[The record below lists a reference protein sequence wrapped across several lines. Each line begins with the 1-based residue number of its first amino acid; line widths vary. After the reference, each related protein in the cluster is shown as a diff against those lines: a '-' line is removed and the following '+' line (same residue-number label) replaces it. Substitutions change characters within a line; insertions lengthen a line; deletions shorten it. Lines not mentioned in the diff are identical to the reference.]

1 MIIVEN
7 RMTEVSQPF
16 FTIITVVRNGS
27 TTLQRCINS
36 IKSQKFKDFEY
47 LIIDGASSDETLE
60 IIRENA
66 DVISFAVSEEDQGL
80 YFAMNKGLKLA
91 RGKYIGILNADDV
104 YFPNTLD
111 LVKEAIRKDSN
122 SDIIYGAMSYF
133 SHPTQVYLIHSDELA
148 NRMIF
153 HPTCFVSSETY
164 KRIGGFDTKYH
175 VAADY
180 EFIMRCFK
188 AGESFLGMKHP
199 LALFNEGGT
208 SAKLKFRSI
217 METSEI
223 QARFNHESIYRKYL
237 KLAAMFFTT
246 YLRAP
251 LVKAGGWLNTIMRR

>member
-7 RMTEVSQPF
+7 RKTEVSQPI

-36 IKSQKFKDFEY
+36 IKSQKFQNFEY
-47 LIIDGASSDETLE
+47 IVIDGASSDGTLE

-66 DVISFAVSEEDQGL
+66 DVISFAVSEEDKGL

-91 RGKYIGILNADDV
+91 RGKYVGILNADDA

-111 LVKEAIRKDSN
+111 LVQEAFRKDS
-122 SDIIYGAMSYF
+122 SCDIIYGAMGYF
-133 SHPTQVYLIHSDELA
+133 SQLDQVYFIHSDELP

-153 HPTCFVSSETY
+153 HPTCFIRSETY
-164 KRIGGFDTKYH
+164 KRIGGFDTKYQ

-188 AGESFLGMKHP
+188 AGENFLGLKQA
-199 LALFNEGGT
+199 LAIFSDGGT
-208 SAKLKFRSI
+208 SARLRFRSI

-223 QARFNHESIYRKYL
+223 QAKFNHESIYRKYL
-237 KLAAMFFTT
+237 KLARMLFAT
-246 YLRAP
+246 YLRA
-251 LVKAGGWLNTIMRR
+251 LLSKARGWFYAIMR